1 MKTALMAT
9 AFLFLVVPVHA
20 QDRSSR
26 LNSGG
31 GGAGFGG
38 GFGGSSIGGGSFSL
52 PATTR
57 VEHYAYVYA
66 QGSAATYTPTRFVS
80 FETGLKLAE
89 EAQAYRPKSL
99 GEIAAEYRAAK
110 KQAK

>member
-1 MKTALMAT
+1 MKTVLIAA
-9 AFLFLVVPVHA
+9 AFLFLVVPAHA
-20 QDRSSR
+20 QDRASR
-26 LNSGG
+26 LNGGG
-31 GGAGFGG
+31 GGA

-80 FETGLKLAE
+80 FETGLRLAKE
-89 EAQAYRPKSL
+89 TLEYRPKSL

-110 KQAK
+110 KKQAK